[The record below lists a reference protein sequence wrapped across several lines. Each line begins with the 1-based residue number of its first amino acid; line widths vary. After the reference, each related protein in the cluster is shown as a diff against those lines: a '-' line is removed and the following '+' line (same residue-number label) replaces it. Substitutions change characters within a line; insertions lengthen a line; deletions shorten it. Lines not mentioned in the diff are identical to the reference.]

1 MDMIRTTIDNTI
13 ISIIF
18 VDMKSGKVCLEILLY
33 IRYVNVDN
41 DNSIKDSPKIYL
53 IIVGMTILLL
63 IITNSYAKNNEVII
77 TKAKINNN
85 IFFIFSSIQ
94 KFV

>member
-1 MDMIRTTIDNTI
+1 MIRTTIDNTI

-63 IITNSYAKNNEVII
+63 IITNSYTKNNEVII
-77 TKAKINNN
+77 TKAKINNS
-85 IFFIFSSIQ
+85 IFFIFNSIQ